1 MSDPEVLQPGTFER
15 LLTVIDQAV
24 VVTDPA
30 GRILYWNRAAE
41 QMSGW
46 NAAEAMGKY
55 VAQLLP
61 IPKARA
67 DASAV
72 VERLAGGQNWSGEFP
87 LRRRDGSV
95 LFGSVSATPVLDDA
109 GRVIYLVGLVSD
121 VSERVAVERRFQAG
135 FESSPAGWAYMDL
148 DGRLSMVNDAFCTIL
163 GRSRDELV
171 DHFGYEFVAAEDL
184 SERPPPLADMMAGGP
199 GILDIRRRVVTG
211 SGEQRWIDVTL
222 RLMRDAGGA
231 PEYFFAHVHDI
242 TDWIRSQELL
252 TAGKEGYERLFVS
265 VIETLGASH
274 EYVDLFTVGHQ
285 RRVERL
291 AVRIAQRLGLA
302 DDAVRG
308 VAVGATLH
316 DIGKVGIPARIL
328 TKPARLNDAEWA
340 LMQRHACDG
349 HDIVAHVEFPWPVPT
364 MILQHHERLDGSGY
378 PGGLSGNAIL
388 LESQIIAV
396 ADTVDVIASHR
407 PYRPARPVE
416 EALDLLRSPEGRR
429 LFREDVAE
437 AAIAVLTDGS
447 VLFEP

>member
-1 MSDPEVLQPGTFER
+1 MNDPEVLQPGTFER
-15 LLTVIDQAV
+15 LLAVVDQAV

-46 NAAEAMGKY
+46 NAADAMGQD
-55 VAQLLP
+55 VAQFLP
-61 IPKARA
+61 IPEARA

-72 VERLAGGQNWSGEFP
+72 VERRAGGQSWSGEFP
-87 LRRRDGSV
+87 LRRRDGSA
-95 LFGSVSATPVLDDA
+95 FSGSVSVTPVLDDA
-109 GRVIYLVGLVSD
+109 GRVMYLVGLVSD
-121 VSERVAVERRFQAG
+121 ISERVALQRRFQSG
-135 FESSPAGWAYMDL
+135 FESSPAGWAYLDL
-148 DGRLSMVNDAFCTIL
+148 DGRLSMVNDALCTIL
-163 GRSRDELV
+163 GRSKSELV
-171 DHFGYEFVAAEDL
+171 GRPGYEFVAAEDL
-184 SERPPPLADMMAGGP
+184 SGRPPPLADMLAGGP
-199 GILDIRRRVVTG
+199 GTLDIRRRVVTG
-211 SGEQRWIDVTL
+211 SGEERWIDVTL

-231 PEYFFAHVHDI
+231 PEYFFAHVQDV

-252 TAGKEGYERLFVS
+252 TTAKEGYERLFVS
-265 VIETLGASH
+265 VIEALSASH

-291 AVRIAQRLGLA
+291 AARTAQRLGLA

-316 DIGKVGIPARIL
+316 DIGKVAIPTRIL
-328 TKPARLNDAEWA
+328 TKPARLNDDEWA
-340 LMQRHACDG
+340 LMKRHARDG

-378 PGGLSGNAIL
+378 PEGLSGDAIL
-388 LESQIIAV
+388 LESQIVAV

-407 PYRPARPVE
+407 PYRPARLLE
-416 EALDLLRSPEGRR
+416 EALDLLRSPQGRQ

-437 AAIAVLTDGS
+437 TTTAVLRDGFALS
-447 VLFEP
+447 

>member
-46 NAAEAMGKY
+46 NAAEAMGKD
-55 VAQLLP
+55 VAQFLP
-61 IPKARA
+61 IPEARA

-72 VERLAGGQNWSGEFP
+72 VERLAGGQGWSGEFP

-95 LFGSVSATPVLDDA
+95 FSGSVSTTPVLDDA
-109 GRVIYLVGLVSD
+109 GRVMYLVGLVSD
-121 VSERVAVERRFQAG
+121 ISERVAVERRFQAG
-135 FESSPAGWAYMDL
+135 FESSPSGWAYMDL
-148 DGRLSMVNDAFCTIL
+148 DGRLGMVNDAFCTIL

-171 DHFGYEFVAAEDL
+171 GHSGHEFVAAEDL
-184 SERPPPLADMMAGGP
+184 SERSPPLADMLAGGP
-199 GILDIRRRVVTG
+199 DTQDIRRRVVMG

-222 RLMRDAGGA
+222 RLMRGAGGA

-242 TDWIRSQELL
+242 TDWIRAQELL
-252 TAGKEGYERLFVS
+252 TTAKEGYERLFVS

-291 AVRIAQRLGLA
+291 AARTAQRLGLP

-316 DIGKVGIPARIL
+316 DIGKVAIPSRIL

-340 LMQRHACDG
+340 LVQRHARDG

-378 PGGLSGNAIL
+378 PEGLSGDAIL

-407 PYRPARPVE
+407 PYRPARPLE
-416 EALDLLRSPEGRR
+416 EALDLLRSPQGRR

-437 AAIAVLTDGS
+437 AITAVLTDGFALS
-447 VLFEP
+447 EP